1 MIVHYRVAQ
10 VGSIPATDAVDLMQ
24 ERTYV
29 PGDRIT
35 G

>member
-10 VGSIPATDAVDLMQ
+10 GASIPTLDAIDLMQ
-24 ERTYV
+24 ERMYV
-29 PGDRIT
+29 PIGRLV